1 METTKKS
8 IPGMILSGLVIAF
21 MLMDGIFKLIQPQE
35 VIESTVSLGYGEHHI
50 LTMGILG
57 LLVTILYTIPKT
69 SIVGAILMTGYFGGA
84 IASNFRADNPLFS
97 HVLFPVYLGIIAW
110 GGLYLRNPLV
120 KEIFFGKR
128 N

>member
-1 METTKKS
+1 
-8 IPGMILSGLVIAF
+8 MILSGLVIAF
-21 MLMDGIFKLIQPQE
+21 MLMDGIFKLIKTQE
-35 VIESTVSLGYGEHHI
+35 VIDSTVSLGYGEHHI

>member
-1 METTKKS
+1 
-8 IPGMILSGLVIAF
+8 MIMSGLVIAF

-35 VIESTVSLGYGEHHI
+35 VIDSTVSLGYGEHHI